1 MTDQQIIQGLINR
14 DEHITKN
21 FFFVQ
26 CKPLFYSIIKKVFD
40 NKKVEYDELVNE
52 LYLYLMEDDAAK
64 LRGFQFRCS
73 VYNWLKILSIRFFI
87 RLREQGKVIDDES
100 HDSLYLEDGLGME
113 NSVNHIEKEDLERLI
128 DSMPNKRYAFV
139 IKRLIIDDMEPELV
153 AKEMHITKD
162 NLFNIKNRAIK
173 QFTKVAL
180 KDKYIYHYGK

>member
-73 VYNWLKILSIRFFI
+73 VYNWLKILSSRFFV

-100 HDSLYLEDGLGME
+100 QDYLYLENGLVME
-113 NSVNHIEKEDLERLI
+113 NSVNHSEKEDLERLI
-128 DSMPNKRYAFV
+128 GFMPNEQYASV
-139 IKRLIIDDMEPELV
+139 IKRLIIDDIEPERL
-153 AKEMHITKD
+153 AKEMHITKA
-162 NLFNIKNRAIK
+162 NLYNIKSRAI
-173 QFTKVAL
+173 QQLTQVAL
-180 KDKYIYHYGK
+180 KDIYHYGK